1 MEQLLHDIPMTVVYI
16 DGILV
21 TGRTPVDHDRDLS
34 TVLTRL
40 QDTGIRLKKDKCAFR
55 QRSCTDVDHIIYAEG
70 IHPTED
76 KARAVLY
83 ALGVKYAICL
93 DSSTIYTIILLMSVC
108 QCSQSAGRNSCS
120 IVSVDVSN

>member
-1 MEQLLHDIPMTVVYI
+1 MSGDVNDCNLFLIFFLDLILTVVYMDDI
-16 DGILV
+16 DDILV

-55 QRSCTDVDHIIYAEG
+55 QRSCTDVDHVIYAEG

-76 KARAVLY
+76 KVRAVPY
-83 ALGVKYAICL
+83 ALGVK
-93 DSSTIYTIILLMSVC
+93 
-108 QCSQSAGRNSCS
+108 
-120 IVSVDVSN
+120 